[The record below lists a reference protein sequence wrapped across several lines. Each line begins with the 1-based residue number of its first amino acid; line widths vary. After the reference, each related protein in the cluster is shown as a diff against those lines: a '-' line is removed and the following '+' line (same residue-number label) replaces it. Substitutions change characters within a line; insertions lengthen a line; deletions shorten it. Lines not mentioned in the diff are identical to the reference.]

1 MARAVDADELIRH
14 AEETKITAIFP
25 NYTEFSPETR
35 NAIGMYG
42 QYWKTLLE
50 DAPTIEAEPVKH
62 GKWVIAKDKDGF
74 AMWDACSSCG
84 HGLHYVCEG
93 KRFPYCP
100 NCGARMDGDS
110 K

>member
-1 MARAVDADELIRH
+1 MARLIDADEFMKEIRKWLGN
-14 AEETKITAIFP
+14 ETDFRSLQEVIA
-25 NYTEFSPETR
+25 
-35 NAIGMYG
+35 GM
-42 QYWKTLLE
+42 
-50 DAPTIEAEPVKH
+50 PTIEAEPVKH

-100 NCGARMDGDS
+100 NCGARMDGE
-110 K
+110 